1 MNNRSGIL
9 PSTELKELFN
19 ELESETEEEI
29 RASALAKMSPQEKN
43 MAEVAQNLLRMERDM
58 MLPGSA
64 QSTADR
70 IKRLGDYIESRD
82 F

>member
-9 PSTELKELFN
+9 PSMELKELFN

-43 MAEVAQNLLRMERDM
+43 MAEVAQHLLRMERDM

-70 IKRLGDYIESRD
+70 IKRLGDYIEGRD